1 MKKQVKQIKVM
12 PLQTIKVKLNT
23 LKTLRKLKAQL
34 EVKTIDDALNELIAN
49 YIENT
54 GVVI

>member
-1 MKKQVKQIKVM
+1 MKQKTKIL

-23 LKTLRKLKAQL
+23 LKALRKLKAQL